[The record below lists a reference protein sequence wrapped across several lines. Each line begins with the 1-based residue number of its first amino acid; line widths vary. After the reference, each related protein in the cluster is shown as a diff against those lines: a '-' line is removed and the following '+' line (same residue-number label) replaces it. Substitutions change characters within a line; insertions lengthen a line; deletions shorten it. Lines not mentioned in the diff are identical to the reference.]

1 MSIIVKGKDDLQ
13 KKERVLRE
21 CGTWDQTT
29 SAPEEYMAFKC
40 VFLEIWGIPY
50 MKKSRNSVKFRNFTE
65 LYVTEFGGI
74 PPELQPI
81 PHGIRNRRK

>member
-1 MSIIVKGKDDLQ
+1 MHSLNQ
-13 KKERVLRE
+13 KVTKNTVGSTEVGYPVLL
-21 CGTWDQTT
+21 GNL
-29 SAPEEYMAFKC
+29 YMCLFGD
-40 VFLEIWGIPY
+40 I
-50 MKKSRNSVKFRNFTE
+50 RNSIHEKVTEFREIPRNFTE

>member
-1 MSIIVKGKDDLQ
+1 MCLFGDIRNS
-13 KKERVLRE
+13 
-21 CGTWDQTT
+21 
-29 SAPEEYMAFKC
+29 S
-40 VFLEIWGIPY
+40 
-50 MKKSRNSVKFRNFTE
+50 MKKVTEFREIPRNFTE